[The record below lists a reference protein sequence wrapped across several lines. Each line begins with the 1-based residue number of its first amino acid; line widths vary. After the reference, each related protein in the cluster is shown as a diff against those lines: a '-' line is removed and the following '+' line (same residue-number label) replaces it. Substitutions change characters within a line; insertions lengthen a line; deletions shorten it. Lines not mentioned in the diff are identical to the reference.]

1 MRGHIWEL
9 RELWSKAV
17 GFCSNRRGVAAV
29 EFALIVPILLVM
41 YFMTMEASQAIE
53 TSKKVSR
60 IGSMVADL
68 VTQQPTI
75 VKADLDAIMQIGTST
90 IQPYN
95 RSTPNI
101 TITAIQVTTDTPP
114 KVQVVWSRKVVSGVN
129 SVGAAAG
136 TTTTVPAT
144 LKVAGTFL
152 IRVESNLSLHA
163 DYQLAAGHP
172 AEAWIDPIPHHD
184 DPDGRDLLSAP
195 AQKPDDPLQRL
206 LKTSTAAHHRPTPG
220 ARWLPPS
227 HSPLGPR
234 SESRRSVSI
243 PGDRRHPASS
253 I

>member
-1 MRGHIWEL
+1 MMRAGAHLKIAESWN
-9 RELWSKAV
+9 RAIGFWSDRK
-17 GFCSNRRGVAAV
+17 GVAAV
-29 EFALIVPILLVM
+29 EFALIVPILLIM

-75 VKADLDAIMQIGTST
+75 VKADLDAIMKIGTST

-114 KVQVVWSRKVVSGVN
+114 KVLVVWSRQVANGVY
-129 SVGAAAG
+129 SAAAAAG

-152 IRVESNLSLHA
+152 IRVDSNLS
-163 DYQLAAGHP
+163 YT
-172 AEAWIDPIPHHD
+172 PIIGWTTD
-184 DPDGRDLLSAP
+184 TQ
-195 AQKPDDPLQRL
+195 QKLGLTKSLTTTIPMGETYYL
-206 LKTSTAAHHRPTPG
+206 RP
-220 ARWLPPS
+220 
-227 HSPLGPR
+227 
-234 SESRRSVSI
+234 RRSLTI
-243 PGDRRHPASS
+243 PCGDC
-253 I
+253 

>member
-1 MRGHIWEL
+1 MMRAGAHPGIAGL
-9 RELWSKAV
+9 CSKAV

-75 VKADLDAIMQIGTST
+75 VKADLDAIMKIGTST

-114 KVQVVWSRKVVSGVN
+114 KVLVAWSRKVASGVY
-129 SVGAAAG
+129 SADATAG
-136 TTTTVPAT
+136 TATTVPTT

-152 IRVESNLSLHA
+152 IRVDSNLS
-163 DYQLAAGHP
+163 YT
-172 AEAWIDPIPHHD
+172 PIIGWTTDTQTKLGLTQSLTTTIPM
-184 DPDGRDLLSAP
+184 GETYYL
-195 AQKPDDPLQRL
+195 
-206 LKTSTAAHHRPTPG
+206 RP
-220 ARWLPPS
+220 
-227 HSPLGPR
+227 
-234 SESRRSVSI
+234 RRSLTI
-243 PGDRRHPASS
+243 PCSDC
-253 I
+253 